1 MKKVVIFRGTRTPTQ
16 SGSFKSKF
24 WCLKFDKLVDY
35 EEDTMTGWKGNA
47 VRNTN
52 KLIFFRKRDFY
63 AENKNYSYRILSY
76 GNKKIRIKSYGI
88 ILNIIET
95 KVRLINYF
103 SYSTS

>member
-24 WCLKFDKLVDY
+24 WYLKFDKLVDY

-47 VRNTN
+47 VPENTS
-52 KLIFFRKRDFY
+52 KLKFSTLESAISY

-76 GNKKIRIKSYGI
+76 SNKKIRIKSYADNFKYNRNKKEI
-88 ILNIIET
+88 D
-95 KVRLINYF
+95 
-103 SYSTS
+103 